1 MEAVKLM
8 RGKVGSEIEL
18 TIRRKKVKKALN
30 FKLKREII
38 EVKSVDHKI
47 IQGKNEIG
55 YVRLKSFNE
64 NTDKQF
70 FKIIEDMEKKTY
82 PKGYILDVRNNPGGL
97 LSQVINITDFFLKS
111 GEMIV
116 STKGRKVSE
125 TRKFF
130 SRKIDGIN
138 GKPVIK
144 Y

>member
-1 MEAVKLM
+1 MKKNLIKENYEKKIKLLDYYNQ
-8 RGKVGSEIEL
+8 KYFNENISEITDAE
-18 TIRRKKVKKALN
+18 
-30 FKLKREII
+30 FDKLKREII

-116 STKGRKVSE
+116 STKGRRV
-125 TRKFF
+125 
-130 SRKIDGIN
+130 
-138 GKPVIK
+138 
-144 Y
+144 